1 MSLTTGQILQ
11 NRYRIVVLL
20 GQGGMGAV
28 YRGWHLGLEMPVA
41 IKEMVP
47 QPGLNAEELNR
58 LRDQFRQ
65 EAAVLARLKH
75 LHLVTVTDYFIE
87 QGNTYLVMEFVA
99 GESLAARIERRGAL
113 PEAEVLGCAAH
124 LLDALGY
131 CHRQHVIH
139 RDVKPQ
145 NIIMKPSGDAV
156 LVDFGLVKLWDPADP
171 RTKTAIRGAGTP
183 EYSPPEQYGGHNQ
196 HTGPHSDL
204 YSVGAT
210 LYHAL
215 TGLVPPSPTERI
227 VNPGVLRPPA
237 AMRGDVSPRTEA
249 AIMRALALR
258 PEQRFVGAEAMSEAL
273 APRPIQQVHV
283 PSSPPAVAPTVM
295 APSPVMAAAPSATP
309 SFPGKP
315 APPFQG
321 PPPASRP
328 APSPSSSAAVS
339 RKSPFIA
346 AVLSFLFLG
355 GAGQMYLGQWVKGI
369 IIIAVHIPLMLFGI
383 GFFTIP
389 LVVGDAYG
397 VAKKVKQGMPV
408 GEWEFRIHWK
418 VVGLVALVYVSI
430 VVAYAIVAVIIAELS
445 F

>member
-1 MSLTTGQILQ
+1 
-11 NRYRIVVLL
+11 
-20 GQGGMGAV
+20 
-28 YRGWHLGLEMPVA
+28 
-41 IKEMVP
+41 
-47 QPGLNAEELNR
+47 
-58 LRDQFRQ
+58 
-65 EAAVLARLKH
+65 
-75 LHLVTVTDYFIE
+75 
-87 QGNTYLVMEFVA
+87 
-99 GESLAARIERRGAL
+99 
-113 PEAEVLGCAAH
+113 
-124 LLDALGY
+124 
-131 CHRQHVIH
+131 
-139 RDVKPQ
+139 
-145 NIIMKPSGDAV
+145 MKPTGDAV

-295 APSPVMAAAPSATP
+295 APSPVMAAAPSTTP